1 MASRTVAVLI
11 NPTSGQG
18 KGGKLAPQ
26 VARGLHEAGID
37 MVDIVGTDAA
47 SALAMAREAVS
58 SGVDALIACG
68 GDGTIHLALQVV
80 AGTDVPL
87 GVVPVGTGDDNARM
101 LEIPRGD
108 IAAAVAVIAGW
119 TPRRIDVGRA
129 ETADGTSRYFLGVMS
144 AGFDSEV
151 NERANRM
158 AWPKGQAKYLV
169 ATMAEL
175 RVFQPLPYT
184 IDLDGATTDTEAMLV
199 AVGNG
204 RSYGG
209 GMKVCPGA
217 AIDDG
222 KLSVTVLGKVSKPTF
237 VRVFPKVF
245 SGTHVQH
252 PSVSEHTAVRLRI
265 DAPGQI
271 AYADGERIGPLPV
284 TAEVLPSA
292 LVVLAPSTA
301 TYGTPVAR

>member
-11 NPTSGQG
+11 NPTSGRG

-26 VARGLHEAGID
+26 VARSLHQAGID
-37 MVDIVGTDAA
+37 MVDIVGTDAS
-47 SALAMAREAVS
+47 SALAMAREAVDT
-58 SGVDALIACG
+58 GVDALIACG
-68 GDGTIHLALQVV
+68 GDGTIHLAVQVV

-87 GVVPVGTGDDNARM
+87 GIVPVGTGDDNARM

-108 IAAAVAVIAGW
+108 IEAAVAVISGW
-119 TPRRIDVGRA
+119 TPRRIDVARA

-144 AGFDSEV
+144 AGFDSLV
-151 NERANRM
+151 NERANLL

-169 ATMAEL
+169 ATLAEL
-175 RVFQPLPYT
+175 RVFQPLPYHL
-184 IDLDGATTDTEAMLV
+184 DLDGRESDLEAMLV

-222 KLSVTVLGKVSKPTF
+222 ELAVTVLGKVGKPTF

-252 PSVSEHTAVRLRI
+252 PSVSEHTAVRVRI
-265 DAPGQI
+265 DAPGQV

-284 TAEVLPSA
+284 TAEVLPGA
-292 LVVLAPSTA
+292 LVVLAPPGA
-301 TYGTPVAR
+301 GYGTPVAP